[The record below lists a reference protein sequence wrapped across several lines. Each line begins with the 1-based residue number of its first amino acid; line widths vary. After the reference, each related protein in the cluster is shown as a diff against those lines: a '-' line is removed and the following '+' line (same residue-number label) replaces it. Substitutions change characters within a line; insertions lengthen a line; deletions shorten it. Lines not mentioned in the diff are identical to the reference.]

1 MMNIINEEVILF
13 LDDLY
18 KPLSAPLGDLRRRA
32 EERKIP
38 IILKDTEGLL
48 FQLLRIK
55 NPAHLVEIGTAV
67 GYSACCFGHIC
78 PEARIKTIE
87 YQEKMAVEARKN
99 IKALGMEHQIQVIQ
113 GDAREVLR
121 TWQDDK
127 KIDFAFIDGGKSHY
141 EDFFNGLLPLCN
153 PGAMIVS
160 DNIFMS
166 GKTIS
171 DQYDPRGRART
182 NIRKMREY
190 ITMLN
195 GREDASTAFLPMGDG
210 LAVTIIGE

>member
-1 MMNIINEEVILF
+1 MNIINEEAIQF

-18 KPLSAPLGDLRRRA
+18 QPLNDALGNLRHQA

-38 IILKDTEGLL
+38 IILKDTEALL
-48 FQLLRIK
+48 LQLLRIRK
-55 NPAHLVEIGTAV
+55 PKYMVEIGTAV
-67 GYSACCFGHIC
+67 GYSACCFCHVC
-78 PEARIKTIE
+78 PDSTLWTIE
-87 YQEKMAVEARKN
+87 YQEKMVREAQKN
-99 IKALGMEHQIQVIQ
+99 IEDLGMDHQIRLLT

-121 TWQDDK
+121 NWPEDK

-141 EDFFNGLLPLCN
+141 EEFFNGLLPLCN

-166 GKTIS
+166 GKTLS
-171 DQYDPRGRART
+171 DLYDPRGRAKT

-190 ITMLN
+190 IVMLN
-195 GREDASTAFLPMGDG
+195 SRTDSSTAFLPIGDG
-210 LAVTIIGE
+210 LAVTILGE

>member
-1 MMNIINEEVILF
+1 MNIINEEAIRF

-18 KPLSAPLGDLRRRA
+18 RPLTDTLGVLRHQA

-38 IILKDTEGLL
+38 IILKDTEALL
-48 FQLLRIK
+48 LQLLRIRK
-55 NPAHLVEIGTAV
+55 PKHIVEIGTAV
-67 GYSACCFGHIC
+67 GYSACCFCQIC
-78 PEARIKTIE
+78 PEATLWTIE
-87 YQEKMAVEARKN
+87 YQERMALEAQKN
-99 IKALGMEHQIQVIQ
+99 IEALGMDQQIRLIH

-121 TWQDDK
+121 TWPAEK

-141 EDFFNGLLPLCN
+141 EEFFNGLLPLCN

-166 GKTIS
+166 GKTLS
-171 DQYDPRGRART
+171 ERYDPRGRAKT

-190 ITMLN
+190 IVMLN
-195 GREDASTAFLPMGDG
+195 SRTDSSTAFLPIGDG
-210 LAVTIIGE
+210 LAVTIVGE